1 MTSLLRAAERSLFSY
16 LRRPAVSWREN
27 GERGL
32 ANWCQEEEMR
42 LSLFVMTVALVLAT
56 IAGQGALV

>member
-1 MTSLLRAAERSLFSY
+1 LRPLFSY
-16 LRRPAVSWREN
+16 LRQPAISWREN

-42 LSLFVMTVALVLAT
+42 LSLFVMTIALLLAT
-56 IAGQGALV
+56 VAAQGALV